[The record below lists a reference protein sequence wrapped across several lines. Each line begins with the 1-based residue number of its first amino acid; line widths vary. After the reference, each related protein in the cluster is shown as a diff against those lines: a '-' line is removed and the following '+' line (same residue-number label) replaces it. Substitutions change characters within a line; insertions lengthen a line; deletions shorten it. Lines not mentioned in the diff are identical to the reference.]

1 MSSLY
6 QALILDHY
14 RNPRHHG
21 TLVQPT
27 HAASAHNPTCGDRLE
42 MQLLIKNGIIVDV
55 KFLGSGCALS
65 QASASL
71 LTESLVGKTLEEA
84 KQMGKDELL
93 ALLGVTLSP
102 NRLKCALLSLETF
115 TKTLNHKCS

>member
-1 MSSLY
+1 
-6 QALILDHY
+6 
-14 RNPRHHG
+14 
-21 TLVQPT
+21 
-27 HAASAHNPTCGDRLE
+27 

>member
-21 TLVQPT
+21 QLSAPT
-27 HAASAHNPTCGDRLE
+27 HAAAAHNPTCGDRLE
-42 MQLLIKNGIIVDV
+42 MQLRVKNGIIVDV
-55 KFLGSGCALS
+55 KFLGSGCAIS
-65 QASASL
+65 QAAASL
-71 LTESLVGKTLEEA
+71 LSESLVGKTLEEA
-84 KQMGKDELL
+84 KGVGKEELL

-102 NRLKCALLSLETF
+102 NRLKCALLALETF